1 MDKVPAAP
9 EGPGTKFLSRPGLK
23 TESMDRNVQCE
34 LFPVSSPII
43 GSTFVHDGVSDGAAA
58 VSQLQGSSTRAPR
71 GPDCACLFTSLG
83 SILCSVTEDSCCYNS
98 VLVLKKKIF
107 KRHSTISHLPHL
119 WTRVGFLLG
128 ILPCWSLVICEV

>member
-98 VLVLKKKIF
+98 VLV
-107 KRHSTISHLPHL
+107 
-119 WTRVGFLLG
+119 FLVFFLSG
-128 ILPCWSLVICEV
+128 ILPSLIFLTSGPESDSSWEFSHAGV